1 MTLTRQAQP
10 NDPSMSCCLAEI
22 PPGAL
27 SAGVR
32 ALKAQAMNQQIS
44 TITSP
49 VTDIRDTKHALRK
62 SIHSKV
68 SAASSDALVRQS
80 RAGQDLVLTMSEYMH
95 AKRIGVYLSMPVGE
109 ASTDILVRDALYCGK
124 AVFVPYLH
132 RPKVQTGKGRRVMD
146 MLRLQDVAEYE
157 GLERDRWGIPSL
169 SDESVE
175 GRMNALG
182 GVGIEERGEG
192 KGDVEGELDLIVVP
206 GVAFDAEGRRLGH
219 GAGFYDEFLTRYCEG
234 GKRRKPYLVGL
245 CLAEQFVGSETE
257 IPTTERDW
265 TVDAVAVG
273 HGRFVTCGHA

>member
-1 MTLTRQAQP
+1 
-10 NDPSMSCCLAEI
+10 MSCCLAEI

-27 SAGVR
+27 SAGAR
-32 ALKAQAMNQQIS
+32 ALKAQAMNQQLS
-44 TITSP
+44 TMTSP
-49 VTDIRDTKHALRK
+49 TTDMRDAKHALRQ
-62 SIHSKV
+62 SIRAKLP
-68 SAASSDALVRQS
+68 AASTGALVRQS

-175 GRMNALG
+175 GRESAMG
-182 GVGIEERGEG
+182 GVGVKVGNEG
-192 KGDVEGELDLIVVP
+192 RAEVVGELDLIVVP
-206 GVAFDAEGRRLGH
+206 GVAFDAEGKRLGH
-219 GAGFYDEFLTRYCEG
+219 GAGFYDEFLARYCEN

-245 CLAEQFVGSETE
+245 CLAEQFVGNEVE
-257 IPTTERDW
+257 IPTTEWDW
-265 TVDAVAVG
+265 QVDAVAVG
-273 HGRFVTCGHA
+273 DAA

>member
-1 MTLTRQAQP
+1 
-10 NDPSMSCCLAEI
+10 MSCCLAEI

-44 TITSP
+44 TMTSP
-49 VTDIRDTKHALRK
+49 ATDIRDTKHALRK
-62 SIHSKV
+62 AIRSKV
-68 SAASSDALVRQS
+68 SAASNDALVRQS

-132 RPKVQTGKGRRVMD
+132 RPKGGADSGNGRRVMD
-146 MLRLQDVAEYE
+146 MLRLQDVAEYA

-169 SDESVE
+169 SDESVA
-175 GRMNALG
+175 GRENAMG
-182 GVGIEERGEG
+182 GVGLVEKGE
-192 KGDVEGELDLIVVP
+192 VEGELDLIVVP

-219 GAGFYDEFLTRYCEG
+219 GAGFYDEFLARYCEG

-245 CLAEQFVGSETE
+245 CLAEQFVGNEVE
-257 IPTTERDW
+257 IPTTEWDW
-265 TVDAVAVG
+265 QVDAVAVG
-273 HGRFVTCGHA
+273 DGRFVTCGHA